1 MKFQDAADEMAPSA
15 QSESSFKLFSPRIA
29 DSFKFFLPRTTDSFK
44 NKQISLTGATSNLQQ
59 VLGAFAKV
67 PSMELWL
74 KSGIVERQTVSAD
87 MQWLPRLM
95 ILTSDAVLF
104 AKEGS
109 DVILD
114 KLPLK
119 NIAFVG

>member
-1 MKFQDAADEMAPSA
+1 MGKMKFQDAADEIVSSI
-15 QSESSFKLFSPRIA
+15 QNDSSFKLFSPRN
-29 DSFKFFLPRTTDSFK
+29 TDSFK
-44 NKQISLTGATSNLQQ
+44 NKQISLTRANSSLQQ
-59 VLGAFAKV
+59 VLGTFAKV

-87 MQWLPRLM
+87 LQWLPRLM

-114 KLPLK
+114 KLPLL
-119 NIAFVG
+119 NITFVGKVRKIT